1 MDPGERTP
9 GRGGP
14 GRRTMEPERP
24 ITGSGLRTPRAAG
37 VAGILFSV
45 LLGVALV
52 LIIVSQPPD
61 PAKPGAWLS
70 DPARRGA
77 LVVAL
82 NLVPFAG
89 IAFLWFIGVVRDR
102 IGQLEDRF
110 FATVFL
116 GSGLLFVAMLFAGA
130 AFAGGLAAEAAA
142 RPVAAYGPDTLAL
155 GRQITSLLLRLYA
168 MRMAAVFTMSAATIT
183 LRTRVVPRW
192 IGIAG
197 IAVAV
202 VLLVSVGLTLW
213 VELLF
218 PAWILLL
225 SVDILR
231 AGSRGS
237 FGAVPSP
244 GQGA

>member
-1 MDPGERTP
+1 MAHE
-9 GRGGP
+9 
-14 GRRTMEPERP
+14 EPLVGTR
-24 ITGSGLRTPRAAG
+24 LRTPRAAA

-45 LLGVALV
+45 LLGLAIV
-52 LIIVSQPPD
+52 LIVISVPTD
-61 PAKPGAWLS
+61 PATPGAWLS

-77 LVVAL
+77 IAIAL

-102 IGQLEDRF
+102 IGELEDRLF
-110 FATVFL
+110 SSVFL

-130 AFAGGLAAEAAA
+130 AFSGGLVAE
-142 RPVAAYGPDTLAL
+142 VAAGPAVAPSPDALAL
-155 GRQITSLLLRLYA
+155 GRQITSLLLHVYA

-183 LRTRVVPRW
+183 LRTRVAPRW
-192 IGIAG
+192 IGMLG
-197 IAVAV
+197 VAVAI
-202 VLLVSVGLTLW
+202 VLLISVGLTPW

-231 AGSRGS
+231 TGLRR
-237 FGAVPSP
+237 SP
-244 GQGA
+244 GTAGAAADAV

>member
-1 MDPGERTP
+1 
-9 GRGGP
+9 
-14 GRRTMEPERP
+14 MEPERP
-24 ITGSGLRTPRAAG
+24 ITDSGLRTPRAAA

-45 LLGVALV
+45 LLGLALV
-52 LIIVSQPPD
+52 LLIVSEPAD
-61 PAKPGAWLS
+61 PTRPGAWLT
-70 DPARRGA
+70 DPAHRRTIII
-77 LVVAL
+77 AL

-89 IAFLWFIGVVRDR
+89 IAFLWFIGAVRDR

-110 FATVFL
+110 FASVFL
-116 GSGLLFVAMLFAGA
+116 GSGLLFVAMLFAGT
-130 AFAGGLAAEAAA
+130 AFASGLAAEAAA
-142 RPVAAYGPDTLAL
+142 GTAPSPATLAF
-155 GRQITSLLLRLYA
+155 GRQVTSLLLRVYA

-183 LRTRVVPRW
+183 LRTKVVPRW
-192 IGIAG
+192 IGILG

-231 AGSRGS
+231 NGLRRSPDAAGGYRHGMICSD
-237 FGAVPSP
+237 
-244 GQGA
+244 

>member
-1 MDPGERTP
+1 MAQQ
-9 GRGGP
+9 
-14 GRRTMEPERP
+14 EP
-24 ITGSGLRTPRAAG
+24 IIGAGLRTPRAAAI
-37 VAGILFSV
+37 AGILFSL
-45 LLGVALV
+45 LLGLALI
-52 LIIVSQPPD
+52 LIIISAPSD
-61 PAKPGAWLS
+61 PAKAGAWLS
-70 DPARRGA
+70 DPARRA
-77 LVVAL
+77 TIAIAL

-110 FATVFL
+110 FASVFL

-130 AFAGGLAAEAAA
+130 AFAGGLLAEMAAGSAAT
-142 RPVAAYGPDTLAL
+142 PSPDILAL

-192 IGIAG
+192 IGMLG
-197 IAVAV
+197 IAVAA
-202 VLLVSVGLTLW
+202 VLLVTVGLSLW

-231 AGSRGS
+231 TGLRRSP
-237 FGAVPSP
+237 AVP
-244 GQGA
+244 GTVTGTAA

>member
-1 MDPGERTP
+1 MVDREHTP
-9 GRGGP
+9 GRSVP
-14 GRRTMEPERP
+14 GRRTMEPERS
-24 ITGSGLRTPRAAG
+24 ITGGGLRTPRAAA

-70 DPARRGA
+70 DPARRGT

-82 NLVPFAG
+82 NVVPFAG

-110 FATVFL
+110 FASVFL

-130 AFAGGLAAEAAA
+130 AFSGGLLAGIAAKSAGA
-142 RPVAAYGPDTLAL
+142 PGPDTLVL

-168 MRMAAVFTMSAATIT
+168 MRMAAVFTMSTATIT
-183 LRTRVVPRW
+183 LRTKVAPRW
-192 IGIAG
+192 IGILG

-202 VLLVSVGLTLW
+202 VLLVSVNITLW
-213 VELLF
+213 VALLIH
-218 PAWILLL
+218 AWVLL
-225 SVDILR
+225 
-231 AGSRGS
+231 
-237 FGAVPSP
+237 
-244 GQGA
+244 